1 MESRDHGLDH
11 LMSITMATV
20 AMMIMVVMAT
30 AGVKVMDACDEKTN
44 ETLSVHYGESV
55 LLNCSLPPEHKER
68 HLKSVHWKKKT
79 PNTQSINL
87 LYYEESMG
95 KLDTPPGITLV
106 GNPSA
111 GDGSLVFNMS
121 EVDSASV
128 YWCELKAKVG
138 MELRFSKKICVTVR
152 EASLPVST
160 TVATAVSRSASVEEA
175 REGRY
180 WAVGGSLPQTT
191 TEGGGATLTTTSGAP
206 VPQLEWVE
214 MAAFIAG
221 SVVLFVILV
230 VLAAWGYHR
239 NQQRIMER
247 FINRASVQTTGP
259 YENFQPSKPR
269 ATNGRPSLS
278 TIGMASAQQS
288 SKSVVIRTDEQN
300 FQEACIYDNET

>member
-30 AGVKVMDACDEKTN
+30 AGVKVMDACDEKTD

-87 LYYEESMG
+87 LYYEESMR
-95 KLDTPPGITLV
+95 KLDTPSGITLV

-121 EVDSASV
+121 EVDRAGV

-138 MELRFSKKICVTVR
+138 MESRFSKKICVTVR

-160 TVATAVSRSASVEEA
+160 TVAT
-175 REGRY
+175 
-180 WAVGGSLPQTT
+180 
-191 TEGGGATLTTTSGAP
+191 

>member
-30 AGVKVMDACDEKTN
+30 AGVKVMDACDEKTD

-87 LYYEESMG
+87 LYYEESMR
-95 KLDTPPGITLV
+95 KLDTPSGITLV

-121 EVDSASV
+121 EVDRAGV

-138 MELRFSKKICVTVR
+138 MESRFSKKICVTVR

-160 TVATAVSRSASVEEA
+160 TVAT
-175 REGRY
+175 
-180 WAVGGSLPQTT
+180 
-191 TEGGGATLTTTSGAP
+191 
-206 VPQLEWVE
+206 
-214 MAAFIAG
+214 
-221 SVVLFVILV
+221 

-259 YENFQPSKPR
+259 YENFQPSK
-269 ATNGRPSLS
+269 
-278 TIGMASAQQS
+278 
-288 SKSVVIRTDEQN
+288 N